1 MVLANAKYIVQY
13 WHVLIILYWQ
23 KKCTDTSKIDCTDTC
38 KIYWTVLLHTCHMYC
53 TECIMHY
60 HDYFVFIWIL
70 FGSVSARLYLLHI
83 NCIHIACINLDVLSM
98 KRTFFIVKVQENCPP
113 PQGSC
118 KISDFLSSRVLSY
131 IPLCDGKLSP
141 PPSQINKGSV
151 AQIYDV

>member
-1 MVLANAKYIVQY
+1 M
-13 WHVLIILYWQ
+13 YWQ
-23 KKCTDTSKIDCTDTC
+23 KRCTDTSKIDCTDTC

-70 FGSVSARLYLLHI
+70 FGNVKYPIILSARLYLLHI
-83 NCIHIACINLDVLSM
+83 NCIHIVCINLDVLSM

-113 PQGSC
+113 PRGPV
-118 KISDFLSSRVLSY
+118 KFLIFSLLVYYRIFPCVTGNY
-131 IPLCDGKLSP
+131 P